1 MKYITVAIISS
12 AALALASPVLAS
24 GSMGG
29 GSQSGQLGQKV
40 YLQKV
45 ACSACPFAGGLK
57 TRDQV
62 KMALAKIESG
72 EIKMTGS
79 EKKAVTAFINRRFK
93 GL

>member
-1 MKYITVAIISS
+1 MKYIAIAIISS
-12 AALALASPVLAS
+12 ATLALASPVLAS

-29 GSQSGQLGQKV
+29 GAPGGQLGQKV
-40 YLQKV
+40 YMQKV
-45 ACSACPFAGGLK
+45 ACSGCPFAGGLK

-62 KMALAKIESG
+62 NMALAKIDSG
-72 EIKMTGS
+72 EIKMSGS

>member
-1 MKYITVAIISS
+1 MKYIAIAIMSA

-29 GSQSGQLGQKV
+29 GAPGGQLGQKV
-40 YLQKV
+40 YTQKI
-45 ACSACPFAGGLK
+45 ACSGCPFAGGIK

-62 KMALAKIESG
+62 NMALAKINSG
-72 EIKMTGS
+72 EIKMNGS